1 MLLPVRKINVVAIVV
16 GLPLAAFAAP
26 KHAPAAPAPA
36 AQPAQPAPASQPA
49 NGDSAANT
57 SATILDYM
65 YNHPAEQGTAAK
77 GVNNVL
83 DVTANRLATADILN
97 TKALDNAAVGARF
110 QTFLGLPSVPDDQIK
125 SYMDQI
131 NQVTELLKQN
141 ATFPAWKV
149 LYSMSDYTAL
159 DAGISRELAHR
170 IEAIWNSDKT
180 QNGLEMANAK
190 LRDTLDT
197 QIHNADQTAD
207 DLHQQDL
214 EENAKTPN
222 RYQGGNNNNSSSG
235 SSVTNSPLTAPNADP
250 VAAEASLLPQ
260 MSGALQRK
268 MELTDEY
275 LSTLESRANIRLNQI
290 KEHKMDQQDQQDF
303 AAYIK
308 DLFNNHRYMQVII
321 AADFYRNLFNQDEYP
336 VDMADEVNTALEANQ
351 HASQNVEVF
360 KFDAGQGHIQ
370 GAANELQAAFTENEF
385 YPGLKAL
392 DRDEKTKVG
401 DFLTQIDILK
411 NQIEARQFGQVE
423 TEVASIQKIA
433 SDFDPTK
440 PLALVQATKL
450 SSELRL
456 GKAKLLAQQGEL
468 TDAMKE
474 FQAAAEEWPGNPD
487 LTSSANSFFGTEDVK
502 NQSTDD
508 FDRLVADQNYRAI
521 ADKAML
527 FGPAVHGDPKREDQ
541 LKDAVA
547 RVQKA
552 EMASEKANM
561 LVMNGDV
568 DGAWETIE
576 AAVTDWPDDV
586 KLNKTLANLSTRCAD
601 FVSAI
606 NKARDAQGKKE
617 YGYSLTWY
625 VNAQS
630 QYPGSTIANTGIDE
644 VSKQILSPGSDTSGS
659 TDSSGSTNTDS
670 SGSGADKPAAAAA
683 APQS

>member
-1 MLLPVRKINVVAIVV
+1 VKRINLLAVAL

-26 KHAPAAPAPA
+26 EPAPPAAGTTG
-36 AQPAQPAPASQPA
+36 QPAQPS

-97 TKALDNAAVGARF
+97 TQALDDSVVGARF
-110 QTFLGLPSVPDDQIK
+110 KTFLGLPAVPDDQIK
-125 SYMDQI
+125 SYMDQM
-131 NQVTELLKQN
+131 NQITELLRQD
-141 ATFPAWKV
+141 ATFPAWKL
-149 LYSMSDYTAL
+149 LYSMSDYTDL

-190 LRDTLDT
+190 LRDDLDT
-197 QIHNADQTAD
+197 QIHNADATAD
-207 DLHQQDL
+207 DLHQEDL
-214 EENAKTPN
+214 EEAAKAGSGRQNTST
-222 RYQGGNNNNSSSG
+222 QTTQSSS
-235 SSVTNSPLTAPNADP
+235 SLTNSVLNSPTADP
-250 VAAEASLLPQ
+250 IQAEASILPT
-260 MSGALQRK
+260 MSSSLQRK

-290 KEHKMDQQDQQDF
+290 KEHKMDQQDQADF
-303 AAYIK
+303 ASYIK
-308 DLFNNHRYMQVII
+308 ALFDSHRYMQVII

-336 VDMADEVNTALEANQ
+336 VDMATEVNTALEANQ
-351 HASQNVEVF
+351 HAQQNVEVF

-370 GAANELQAAFTENEF
+370 GAADELQAAFTENEF

-401 DFLTQIDILK
+401 DFLTRLDILK
-411 NQIEARQFGQVE
+411 NQIEARQFGEVE
-423 TEVASIQKIA
+423 PEVADIQKIA

-474 FQAAAEEWPGNPD
+474 FQGAAEEWPGNPD
-487 LTSSANSFFGTEDVK
+487 LQSSANTFFGTEDVK

-527 FGPAVHGDPKREDQ
+527 FGPAVNGDPKREDE
-541 LKDAVA
+541 LKDAVN

-568 DGAWETIE
+568 DGAWETIQ
-576 AAVTDWPDDV
+576 AAVNDWPDDV
-586 KLNKTLANLSTRCAD
+586 KLNKTLASLSTRCAD

-606 NKARDAQGKKE
+606 NKARDAEEKKE

-630 QYPGSTIANTGIDE
+630 YYPASTIANSGIDE
-644 VSKQILSPGSDTSGS
+644 VSKRILSPGADS
-659 TDSSGSTNTDS
+659 TD
-670 SGSGADKPAAAAA
+670 GADKTA
-683 APQS
+683 APGQQD